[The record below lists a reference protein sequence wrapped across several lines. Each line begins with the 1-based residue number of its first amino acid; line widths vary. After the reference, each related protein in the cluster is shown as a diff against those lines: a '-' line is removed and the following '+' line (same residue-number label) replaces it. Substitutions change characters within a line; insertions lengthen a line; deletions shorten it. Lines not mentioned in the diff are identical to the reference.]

1 MSTLVRRR
9 PRWVVVPLAAALA
22 FGAACSSNDDTTT
35 PDTAAG
41 PVDLSTVTLKVGD
54 QKAGTKA
61 LLGAAGLLDDLPYK
75 IEWSSFTSGPPLLE
89 ALAADAIDLGGV
101 GETPPIFAAAS
112 GAELTLVSAYEGDSA
127 GAAILVKDAS
137 SIRTVSDLRGRKVA
151 VAKGSSANYHLLAAL
166 DKEGLTFGDIDPAYL
181 QPPDALA
188 AFNNGSV
195 DAWAIWDPYT
205 AIAEQNLGARVL
217 VNGEGGLSTGLTFLA
232 ARPEAVADPGRHAA
246 IADFLARLRKAYT
259 WTTENPDA
267 WAQAWATDTGL
278 TTEIAKVALGRE
290 NRVWIP
296 LDDDVAKR
304 LQVVADAFT
313 EAELIPREVVV
324 ADFVTDEFNDAVPA
338 SAPAAPLT
346 SSAPVSSS
354 APASP
359 AAS

>member
-1 MSTLVRRR
+1 M
-9 PRWVVVPLAAALA
+9 
-22 FGAACSSNDDTTT
+22 
-35 PDTAAG
+35 
-41 PVDLSTVTLKVGD
+41 
-54 QKAGTKA
+54 
-61 LLGAAGLLDDLPYK
+61 GLLDDLPYK

-112 GAELTLVSAYEGDSA
+112 GAELTLVS
-127 GAAILVKDAS
+127 
-137 SIRTVSDLRGRKVA
+137 
-151 VAKGSSANYHLLAAL
+151 
-166 DKEGLTFGDIDPAYL
+166 AYL

-267 WAQAWATDTGL
+267 WAQAWATETGL

-313 EAELIPREVVV
+313 DAELIPREVVV

-338 SAPAAPLT
+338 SVTP
-346 SSAPVSSS
+346 SAVASSS
-354 APASP
+354 VPATP
-359 AAS
+359 AKS